1 MSGALLRS
9 DPLGCAEQRT
19 ELLRPQDS
27 NLDLTAPKAVVL
39 PLHQGG
45 SRAGRAPPVCQ
56 SRAGGPERAVSIPR
70 QESRATDA
78 HPPPGIMISMTAR
91 DEVDR
96 IVEAWRRERPELD
109 VEPLQVLSRVSRLAR
124 HLDLARKQ
132 AFAASDLES
141 WEFDVLS
148 ALRRAGQPYEL
159 SPKALLL
166 QTLVSS
172 GTMTNRID
180 RLTTRG
186 LVERRTD
193 PNDGRSIR
201 VRMTDEGRV
210 RVDRAI
216 DQLMVSEAALLQR
229 LSRGDQEKLAGLLR
243 TLSADFD
250 DDASEL

>member
-1 MSGALLRS
+1 
-9 DPLGCAEQRT
+9 
-19 ELLRPQDS
+19 
-27 NLDLTAPKAVVL
+27 
-39 PLHQGG
+39 
-45 SRAGRAPPVCQ
+45 
-56 SRAGGPERAVSIPR
+56 
-70 QESRATDA
+70 
-78 HPPPGIMISMTAR
+78 MTAR

-132 AFAASDLES
+132 AFAASDLEP

-148 ALRRAGQPYEL
+148 ALRRTGQPYEL
-159 SPKALLL
+159 SPKALLQ

-180 RLTTRG
+180 RLTERG

-201 VRMTDEGRV
+201 VRMTDEGRM
-210 RVDRAI
+210 RVDRAM
-216 DQLMVSEAALLQR
+216 DALMVNEEALLRR
-229 LSRGDQEKLAGLLR
+229 LSRADHDKLAGLLR

-250 DDASEL
+250 DDATEL